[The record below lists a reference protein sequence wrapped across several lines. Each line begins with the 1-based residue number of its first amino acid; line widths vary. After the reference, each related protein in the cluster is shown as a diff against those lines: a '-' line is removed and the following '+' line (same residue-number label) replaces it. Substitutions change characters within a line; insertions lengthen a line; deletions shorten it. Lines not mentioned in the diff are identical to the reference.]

1 VGSSERGAVKKVLS
15 ILTGWF
21 VLGAVAFGQCAMCKE
36 ALVRSEEGRRL
47 VAGLNNGILFLL
59 VVPFLIVGFVTLKFF
74 RAYRPGVLEAYLEM
88 TKPRIVAFELI
99 TTAIGCYL
107 AGGFVSV
114 PALVGV
120 SLTAG
125 GAAVL
130 NNYLER
136 DEDAKMERT
145 RRRALP
151 AGKILPGRALA
162 FGVGLILA
170 GITVLSSVNLLTGFL
185 GLLAAFLYVLVY
197 TPLKRVTWWNTTIGA
212 IPGALPPLC
221 GWAAA
226 TGSLAPGAWALFA
239 IMVAWQHPHFYALA
253 WLYREDYR
261 RAGFRMLSVID
272 ETGKRTFRQIV
283 IFSVV
288 LIGVSLWPVVL
299 GMTGAIYFAG
309 ALLMGVVMLVS
320 AIRLWLRPTPSFA
333 RQVFFESLIYLP
345 LLCGLLV
352 FRR

>member
-1 VGSSERGAVKKVLS
+1 MGAAQHGAVKKLFS

-21 VLGAVAFGQCAMCKE
+21 LFGAAAFAQCAMCKE

-59 VVPFLIVGFVTLKFF
+59 AVPFVIVGLVGLKFF
-74 RAYRPGVLEAYLEM
+74 RAYRPGILEAYLEM
-88 TKPRIVAFELI
+88 TKPRIVVFELI

-120 SLTAG
+120 ALAAG

-136 DEDAKMERT
+136 EEDAKMERT
-145 RRRALP
+145 RQRALP
-151 AGKILPGRALA
+151 AGKILPSRALA

-170 GITVLSSVNLLTGFL
+170 GVVVLSSVNLLTSFL

-272 ETGKRTFRQIV
+272 ETGQRTFRQIV

-288 LIGVSLWPVVL
+288 LIGVSLWPVML
-299 GMTGAIYFAG
+299 GMTGWVYFIG

-320 AIRLWLRPTPSFA
+320 AVRLWLNPSRVSA

>member
-1 VGSSERGAVKKVLS
+1 MKKLLAILS
-15 ILTGWF
+15 GCF
-21 VLGAVAFGQCAMCKE
+21 VTVAGFAQCAMCKE

-47 VAGLNNGILFLL
+47 IAGMNNGILFL
-59 VVPFLIVGFVTLKFF
+59 VAIPFLIVGTVLVKFF

-88 TKPRIVAFELI
+88 TKPRIVALELI

-114 PALVGV
+114 PALFGIA
-120 SLTAG
+120 LTAG

-145 RRRALP
+145 RQRALP
-151 AGKILPGRALA
+151 AGKIAPAQALT
-162 FGVGLILA
+162 FGVVMILT
-170 GITVLSSVNLLTGFL
+170 GVTVLSSVNLLTAFL

-226 TGSLAPGAWALFA
+226 TGTLAPGAWALFA

-253 WLYREDYR
+253 WLWREDYR
-261 RAGFRMLSVID
+261 RAGFRMLSVVD
-272 ETGKRTFRQIV
+272 ESGQRTFRQIV

-288 LIGVSLWPVVL
+288 LVAASLWPVVL
-299 GMTGAIYFAG
+299 GMTGWIYFAG
-309 ALLMGVVMLVS
+309 ALLMGAVMLAS
-320 AIRLWLRPTPSFA
+320 AVRLWRQPNPVLA
-333 RQVFFESLIYLP
+333 RRVFLESLIYLP

-352 FRR
+352 VRL

>member
-1 VGSSERGAVKKVLS
+1 VKKLLAILS
-15 ILTGWF
+15 GCF
-21 VLGAVAFGQCAMCKE
+21 VTVAGFAQCAMCKE

-59 VVPFLIVGFVTLKFF
+59 AVPFLIVGTVLVKFF
-74 RAYRPGVLEAYLEM
+74 RAYRPGVLEAYVEL
-88 TKPRIVAFELI
+88 TKPRIVFFELI

-114 PALVGV
+114 PAVV
-120 SLTAG
+120 
-125 GAAVL
+125 VL

-145 RRRALP
+145 RQRALP
-151 AGKILPGRALA
+151 AGKIAPSRALA
-162 FGVGLILA
+162 FGIVLILT
-170 GITVLSSVNLLTGFL
+170 GVTVLSSVNLLTGFL

-239 IMVAWQHPHFYALA
+239 IMIAWQHPHFYALA

-283 IFSVV
+283 IFSAV
-288 LIGVSLWPVVL
+288 LIAVSLWPVML
-299 GMTGAIYFAG
+299 GMTGWIYFVG
-309 ALLMGVVMLVS
+309 ALAMGVVMLIS
-320 AIRLWLRPTPSFA
+320 AVRLWLHPNPVSA

>member
-1 VGSSERGAVKKVLS
+1 MKKLLA
-15 ILTGWF
+15 ILTGIS
-21 VLGAVAFGQCAMCKE
+21 VSGAAAFAQCAMCKE
-36 ALVRSEEGRRL
+36 ALVRSEEGRQL
-47 VAGLNNGILFLL
+47 VHGLNRGILFLL
-59 VVPFLIVGFVTLKFF
+59 AMPFLIVGFIAWRFF
-74 RAYRPGVLEAYLEM
+74 KAYRPGVLEAYLEM
-88 TKPRIVAFELI
+88 TKPRIVALELV
-99 TTAIGCYL
+99 TTALGCYL

-120 SLTAG
+120 ALTAG

-145 RRRALP
+145 RQRALP
-151 AGKILPGRALA
+151 SGKVAPNRAPA
-162 FGVGLILA
+162 FGIVLILTGVTLLVGA
-170 GITVLSSVNLLTGFL
+170 VNVLTSFL
-185 GLLAAFLYVLVY
+185 ALLAAFLYVLVY

-239 IMVAWQHPHFYALA
+239 IMMAWQHPHFYALA
-253 WLYREDYR
+253 WLFREDYR

-272 ETGKRTFRQIV
+272 DTGKRTFRQIV

-288 LIGVSLWPVVL
+288 LLAASLWPVML
-299 GMTGAIYFAG
+299 GMTGWVYFSG
-309 ALLMGVVMLVS
+309 ALLLGVVLVVS
-320 AIRLWLRPTPSFA
+320 AVRLWLRPTPVSA
-333 RQVFFESLIYLP
+333 RQVFLESLLFLP
-345 LLCGLLV
+345 LLCGLLAI
-352 FRR
+352 RR

>member
-1 VGSSERGAVKKVLS
+1 VGSPQRGEVKKLFS
-15 ILTGWF
+15 ITLAW
-21 VLGAVAFGQCAMCKE
+21 LAAGAAAFAQCAMCKE
-36 ALVRSEEGRRL
+36 ALVRSEEGQRL
-47 VAGLNNGILFLL
+47 IAGMNNGILFLL
-59 VVPFLIVGFVTLKFF
+59 AVPFVIVSFVAIKFF
-74 RAYRPGVLEAYLEM
+74 RAYRPGVLEAYVEL

-114 PALVGV
+114 PALLGIA
-120 SLTAG
+120 LTAG

-136 DEDAKMERT
+136 DEDALMERT
-145 RRRALP
+145 RQRALP
-151 AGKILPGRALA
+151 AGKILPSRALA
-162 FGVGLILA
+162 FGVGLILV
-170 GITVLSSVNLLTGFL
+170 GVTVLSSVNLLTGFL

-253 WLYREDYR
+253 WLYRDDYR
-261 RAGFRMLSVID
+261 RAGFRMLPVID

-288 LIGVSLWPVVL
+288 LIGVSLWPVML
-299 GMTGAIYFAG
+299 GMTGWIYFAG
-309 ALLMGVVMLVS
+309 AAMMGLVMLVS
-320 AIRLWLRPTPSFA
+320 AVRLWLRPAPGLA